1 MYVPRFRACN
11 LRDQVKFS
19 APFLSVRR
27 LIRGTHVGNDRA
39 PGGDRSIVIRGQNEA
54 QTASETNSTND
65 VGPVSDQAG
74 YQLDCT
80 EVWGGNNVAD
90 KLVKLPGLV
99 GLIHSKPVE
108 PATSGGDLYYVS
120 ACDKRLL
127 SRVVLADVAGH
138 GEAVEGISTRL
149 RMLVKKYINTFDQSA
164 LMREINEAF
173 YNQNEDLAQYAT
185 AVVLSHDCRTGELIF
200 ASAGH
205 PPTLWY
211 HASQK
216 EWSWLH
222 ERTTDS
228 VETFEGLPL
237 GLVPGTEYEQ
247 TRVRFAEGDLLI
259 LYTDGITECAN
270 KSDKEL
276 GYEGLRD
283 LLRGLPVEPSIAT
296 ASALVTAVEEFR
308 GSTPCRDDQSVIVL
322 QQTDG
327 CLS

>member
-1 MYVPRFRACN
+1 V
-11 LRDQVKFS
+11 
-19 APFLSVRR
+19 
-27 LIRGTHVGNDRA
+27 I
-39 PGGDRSIVIRGQNEA
+39 PGKNEA
-54 QTASETNSTND
+54 PTAAETNSANAI
-65 VGPVSDQAG
+65 GPARDQAG

-99 GLIHSKPVE
+99 ALIYSKPVE

-138 GEAVEGISTRL
+138 GDAVGGISTRL
-149 RMLVKKYINTFDQSA
+149 RTLVKKYINTLDQSA

-173 YNQNEDLAQYAT
+173 YKQNEDLAQYAT

-216 EWSWLH
+216 EWGWIH

-228 VETFEGLPL
+228 METFEDLPL

-270 KSDKEL
+270 KSDMEL

-296 ASALVTAVEEFR
+296 ASALITAVEEFR

-327 CLS
+327 CVS